1 MFENLSLDELL
12 EAQKQLQE
20 KLQAEK
26 HNAIAE
32 IAERMK
38 LMGISI
44 ADIQGFFNH
53 TKPVSSSKPNSSSKP
68 KYRNPD
74 NPDETW
80 TGKGKPPNWFKTA
93 IKKGK
98 EKESMLIG

>member
-44 ADIQGFFNH
+44 ADIQGIFNH
-53 TKPVSSSKPNSSSKP
+53 TKPVSSSKP
-68 KYRNPD
+68 KYRNLD
-74 NPDETW
+74 DLDETW
-80 TGKGKPPNWFKTA
+80 TGKGKPPN
-93 IKKGK
+93 
-98 EKESMLIG
+98 

>member
-12 EAQKQLQE
+12 EAQKALQE

-38 LMGISI
+38 LMNISI

-53 TKPVSSSKPNSSSKP
+53 SKPVSTSKP
-68 KYRNPD
+68 KYRNLD
-74 NPDETW
+74 NPSETW
-80 TGKGKPPNWFKTA
+80 TGKGKPPNWYKEA
-93 IKKGK
+93 IEKGIDK
-98 EKESMLIG
+98 EKMLIG

>member
-53 TKPVSSSKPNSSSKP
+53 TKPVSSSKP

>member
-44 ADIQGFFNH
+44 VDIQGFFNH
-53 TKPVSSSKPNSSSKP
+53 SKPVLSSKA

-74 NPDETW
+74 NAAETW

-93 IKKGK
+93 IEKGK
-98 EKESMLIG
+98 DKEAMLIG

>member
-12 EAQKQLQE
+12 EAQKALQE
-20 KLQAEK
+20 KLHAEK
-26 HNAIAE
+26 HNVIAE

-53 TKPVSSSKPNSSSKP
+53 SKPVSSSKP
-68 KYRNPD
+68 KYRNLD

-93 IKKGK
+93 IEKGK

>member
-12 EAQKQLQE
+12 EAQKALQE
-20 KLQAEK
+20 KLHAEK

-44 ADIQGFFNH
+44 ADIQDFFNH
-53 TKPVSSSKPNSSSKP
+53 TKPVSSSKP

-93 IKKGK
+93 IEKGIDK
-98 EKESMLIG
+98 EKMLIG

>member
-1 MFENLSLDELL
+1 MFENLNLNELL

-26 HNAIAE
+26 DNAIAE

-38 LMGISI
+38 VMGISI

-53 TKPVSSSKPNSSSKP
+53 TKPVSSSKP

-93 IKKGK
+93 IEKGI

>member
-53 TKPVSSSKPNSSSKP
+53 TKPVSSSKP

-74 NPDETW
+74 NPDETL

-98 EKESMLIG
+98 EKESMLIR

>member
-12 EAQKQLQE
+12 EAQKALQE
-20 KLQAEK
+20 KLHAEK

-32 IAERMK
+32 IVERMK
-38 LMGISI
+38 LMNISI

-53 TKPVSSSKPNSSSKP
+53 TKPVSSSKP
-68 KYRNPD
+68 KYRNLD
-74 NPDETW
+74 NLDETW

-93 IKKGK
+93 IEKGIDK
-98 EKESMLIG
+98 EKMLIG